1 MVDVELQNADKTITD
16 AAAELMKRNIM
27 FFCNTPKGSLPQMR
41 DFGLDFSI
49 FDEPFPI
56 FRMKATVDI
65 LSGLRAQYGIQPKT
79 IDITA
84 DENGSVKLKIN
95 V

>member
-1 MVDVELQNADKTITD
+1 MIDVELQTENNTMTD
-16 AAAELMKRNIM
+16 AAAELLKRNII
-27 FFCNTPKGSLPQMR
+27 FFCNTPRGSLPQMR
-41 DFGLDFSI
+41 DFGFDFSV

-65 LSGLRAQYGIQPKT
+65 LSGIRAQYGIQPKT

-84 DENGSVKLKIN
+84 DGNGGVKLKISI
-95 V
+95 